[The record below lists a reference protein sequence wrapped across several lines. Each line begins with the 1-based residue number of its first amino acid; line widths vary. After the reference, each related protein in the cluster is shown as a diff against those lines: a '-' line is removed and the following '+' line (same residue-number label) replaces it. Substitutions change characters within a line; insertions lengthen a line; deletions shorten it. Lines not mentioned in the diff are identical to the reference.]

1 MDETLYLFRLESE
14 LVNREHIQE
23 KSNILTLSH
32 LQTAFYIL
40 FIGMVVS
47 LGSFVGEVYVK
58 RREEKRKKFYLNN

>member
-1 MDETLYLFRLESE
+1 MVETLYLFQLESE

-40 FIGMVVS
+40 VIGLGVS

>member
-1 MDETLYLFRLESE
+1 MDETLYLFQLESE

-40 FIGMVVS
+40 FIGLGVS

>member
-58 RREEKRKKFYLNN
+58 RREEKKLYLNN

>member
-1 MDETLYLFRLESE
+1 MDETLYLFQLESE

-47 LGSFVGEVYVK
+47 LGSFFGEVYVK

>member
-1 MDETLYLFRLESE
+1 MDETLYLFQLESE

-40 FIGMVVS
+40 FIGLGVS

-58 RREEKRKKFYLNN
+58 RREEKSKKFYLNN